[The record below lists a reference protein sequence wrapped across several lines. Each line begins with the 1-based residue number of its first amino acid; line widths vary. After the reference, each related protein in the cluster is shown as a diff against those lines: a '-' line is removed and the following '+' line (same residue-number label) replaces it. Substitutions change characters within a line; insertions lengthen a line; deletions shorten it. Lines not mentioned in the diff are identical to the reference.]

1 MGASVSLL
9 LLCAEVGALHPL
21 HKGMGAVSSK
31 MKVGYT
37 GCLELLN
44 LLNGPRRSWA
54 GECAKELE
62 IGGIKRPRSPVK
74 QT

>member
-1 MGASVSLL
+1 M
-9 LLCAEVGALHPL
+9 CTEVGALHLL

-37 GCLELLN
+37 GCLELLD
-44 LLNGPRRSWA
+44 LLNGPRGSWA
-54 GECAKELE
+54 GECVKELE
-62 IGGIKRPRSPVK
+62 IDGIKGPRSPVK